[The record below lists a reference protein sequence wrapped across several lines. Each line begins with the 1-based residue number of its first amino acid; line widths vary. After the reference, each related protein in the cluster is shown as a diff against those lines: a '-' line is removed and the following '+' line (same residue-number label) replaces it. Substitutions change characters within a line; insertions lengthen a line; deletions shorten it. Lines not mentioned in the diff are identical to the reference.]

1 MSVVFYRGDG
11 AGEYVST
18 YRNQV
23 LEAVLHENT
32 AVSDYY
38 LLQTPFSGSQH
49 AKGARLFFFFFV
61 GGIGGGPLKRCG
73 PRNPLT
79 PQP

>member
-32 AVSDYY
+32 AASDYY

-49 AKGARLFFFFFV
+49 AKGARLFSFFC
-61 GGIGGGPLKRCG
+61 GGGGLEG
-73 PRNPLT
+73 DH
-79 PQP
+79 